1 MAEAVEQERRIT
13 LAEFEQRVAAAAD
26 GRRLELVDGRIVMM
40 SNPTETHEQ
49 IVSNLGAPL
58 KLAMDGRNCR
68 TYLGGMRVQAN
79 DDLGR
84 FDGCRPDIVVRCGP
98 RGDRTW
104 ITDPVVVVE
113 VLSPSTMDV
122 DRGRKLWF
130 YKSLA
135 SVSHILLIYTDQ
147 MRVEHYRRTDGDWSM
162 EVLTRPGDDL
172 VLDAVAYRID
182 LGRIYFDLPIG

>member
-147 MRVEHYRRTDGDWSM
+147 MRVEHYRRIDGDWSM

>member
-1 MAEAVEQERRIT
+1 MAEAVEQERPIT
-13 LAEFEQRVAAAAD
+13 LAEFERRAADAAD
-26 GRRLELVDGRIVMM
+26 GLRLELVDGRIVMM

-58 KLAMDGRNCR
+58 KLAMDDRNCR
-68 TYLGGMRVQAN
+68 TSLGGMRVQAN

-130 YKSLA
+130 
-135 SVSHILLIYTDQ
+135 
-147 MRVEHYRRTDGDWSM
+147 
-162 EVLTRPGDDL
+162 
-172 VLDAVAYRID
+172 
-182 LGRIYFDLPIG
+182 

>member
-68 TYLGGMRVQAN
+68 TYLGGIRVQAN

-84 FDGCRPDIVVRCGP
+84 FDGCRSDIVVRCGP

>member
-98 RGDRTW
+98 RSDRTW